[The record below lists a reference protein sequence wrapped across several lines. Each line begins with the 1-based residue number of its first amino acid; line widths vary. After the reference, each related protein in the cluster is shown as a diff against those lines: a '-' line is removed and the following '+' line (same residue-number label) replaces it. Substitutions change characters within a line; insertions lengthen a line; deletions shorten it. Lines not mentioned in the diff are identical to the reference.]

1 MSDLFEWHPIKA
13 EYNHHKHDVTFEEA
27 QTVFDDPLATLFPDD
42 DHSDDESRE
51 IIIGHSDKQRLLVVS
66 FTQRADAT
74 RIISAR
80 RATSQERRD
89 YEQGTIYE

>member
-13 EYNHHKHDVTFEEA
+13 EHNHHKHDVTFEEA

-51 IIIGHSDKQRLLVVS
+51 IIIRSFRQTTSVS
-66 FTQRADAT
+66 GEFHPT
-74 RIISAR
+74 R
-80 RATSQERRD
+80 
-89 YEQGTIYE
+89 